1 MMERKLRK
9 PLAIRFLVSRVL
21 TLCLLTMLVQVS
33 QAENQ
38 QLLAKHGKE
47 LFSIY
52 ATVKQVDYFT
62 TACERQNSSINTAA
76 LENWH
81 AKNQTG
87 RVKEYFRTLS
97 SRSNDVRA
105 LIAQAEPA
113 IEMQATQVMAK
124 SGKRFCDSLT
134 GMLQQ
139 RSWNPAQQHAQL
151 ISALSPG
158 ATTKTTNSAPPS
170 SNRRTTKVS
179 AKNAAKIKS
188 YKTRPG
194 AGIPQANIKGIYY
207 WLGGSYSSPY
217 GMMNAEAYFL
227 LLKDG
232 QVWKSPDTPPEDTDI
247 TKAQKEHPKRWGKY
261 QKRGD
266 SYELTFPNKKPYK
279 LPLFQL
285 SEMAVNDRIQGQW
298 HARNAASI
306 SMTNDFN
313 VQSLKLESL
322 YFDHNGRF
330 EIKKAISA
338 GFTGG
343 SGAAAQ
349 LSERNARSGTYSINS
364 YTIELN
370 FYNGKTERLLIF
382 ATNDKDIIF
391 IGGKRYKR
399 KV

>member
-1 MMERKLRK
+1 MMERQLRK
-9 PLAIRFLVSRVL
+9 PLAIRFLVGRVL
-21 TLCLLTMLVQVS
+21 TLCLLTVFVQVS

-38 QLLAKHGKE
+38 LLLAKHGKE

-52 ATVKQVDYFT
+52 ATVRQVDYFT
-62 TACERQNSSINTAA
+62 TACERQNTTINTVV

-81 AKNQTG
+81 TKNQTG

-97 SRSNDVRA
+97 SASNDVRA

-124 SGKRFCDSLT
+124 SGKRFCDSLP
-134 GMLQQ
+134 GLLQQ

-158 ATTKTTNSAPPS
+158 ASTKTTNSAPHS
-170 SNRRTTKVS
+170 SNRHTTKVS
-179 AKNAAKIKS
+179 AKNAAKVKS

-194 AGIPQANIKGIYY
+194 AGIPQANIDGIYY

-232 QVWKSPDTPPEDTDI
+232 QVWKSPDTPPEDTDML
-247 TKAQKEHPKRWGKY
+247 KAKREHPKHWGRYK
-261 QKRGD
+261 KRGD
-266 SYELTFPNKKPYK
+266 SYELSFPNKKPYK

-285 SEMAVNDRIQGQW
+285 SEMDANDRIQGQW

-306 SMTNDFN
+306 SMANDVN
-313 VQSLKLESL
+313 VQSFKLESL
-322 YFDHNGRF
+322 YFDKRGRF
-330 EIKKAISA
+330 QIKKAVSA
-338 GFTGG
+338 GFNDGG
-343 SGAAAQ
+343 GAAAQ
-349 LSERNARSGTYSINS
+349 AAGRRNGICASLTTCWPR
-364 YTIELN
+364 
-370 FYNGKTERLLIF
+370 R
-382 ATNDKDIIF
+382 
-391 IGGKRYKR
+391 R
-399 KV
+399 